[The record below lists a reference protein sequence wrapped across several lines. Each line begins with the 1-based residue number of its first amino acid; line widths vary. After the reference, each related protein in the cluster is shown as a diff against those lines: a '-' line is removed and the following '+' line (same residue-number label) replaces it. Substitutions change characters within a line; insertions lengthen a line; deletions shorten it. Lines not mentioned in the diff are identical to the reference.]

1 MEHHDDKLR
10 EMMKMAKVEMPFAD
24 FEERLMSRIEKVERE
39 KAAVAKTRK
48 YALLC
53 FVLGTLFGMGFNYL
67 LADFVK
73 TSVSASEAVK
83 SNLLLFSQLVYVLLI
98 VLFSDKIW
106 RLMKLRKFTK

>member
-1 MEHHDDKLR
+1 MMEHHDDKLR

-53 FVLGTLFGMGFNYL
+53 FALCWERC
-67 LADFVK
+67 LAWDSIICLRISSK
-73 TSVSASEAVK
+73 QVSAH
-83 SNLLLFSQLVYVLLI
+83 
-98 VLFSDKIW
+98 
-106 RLMKLRKFTK
+106 RKR